1 MNPEWGW
8 AMYNQYRIT
17 EKCNGKHLGMNPSES
32 ESTDSVT
39 MRFFPLKFIFSA
51 QNSMKEKSSHTLFF
65 SMAKGWQ
72 VVQLLLPWFF
82 VSLEVSEVPRS

>member
-51 QNSMKEKSSHTLFF
+51 QNSMKEKSSHTLLGGEGQF
-65 SMAKGWQ
+65 WQ
-72 VVQLLLPWFF
+72 LRVLI
-82 VSLEVSEVPRS
+82 SL